1 MKQKNKE
8 MCKRTVIVFLYLICI
23 HHVFSQAVKK
33 PVELPITLKCNLE
46 EMWEGD
52 SLRIVA
58 KMNKFGFDGIY
69 NFSDINVDKHLLT
82 LNLGT
87 ISQPAYLQVRV
98 DTIRIS
104 GNRMMLMTQSF
115 LVEPGDTIYLQKKGS
130 AISISGGSTN
140 FKYLQEVSQIGM
152 SLNNSRW
159 NGNSRLRPTL
169 KDYSYLDSVT
179 SVQLAY
185 LESIKNIISTTSYSI
200 TKVNLLSGNQIQK
213 RIAEKL
219 LSNAGNRFKLP
230 VEVIASTNQ
239 EFPDYKAIK
248 RSLLGYNDRIE
259 SQLLKFVAD
268 HPIYLPY
275 SISYSGFLYQKYLID
290 SCIGLNQ
297 NYDFVRNYNY
307 LKTHYKGLLREKL
320 IAQIVA
326 RNLRET
332 VDLGYVI
339 GDVLKYCEDIEF
351 KKYFLSLQT
360 GTNGK
365 MAYKFE
371 LPDFNGNSIKLDSL
385 KGKVVVLDLWFT
397 GCVNCVAIHPI
408 FESVVNHFSN
418 NPNVIFVSINVD
430 RERKTWVKSVLSG
443 DRIGR
448 YTSVGKHNLLNLY
461 TDGQGDEHPMISY
474 HIVKG
479 YPTLIVV
486 NPKGFIE
493 QTPIDLRKDN
503 GVSLIRQIKDVLAR
517 GEVVKSN

>member
-1 MKQKNKE
+1 MRKK
-8 MCKRTVIVFLYLICI
+8 TLIVLFYLICSS
-23 HHVFSQAVKK
+23 HLVSQSIKNS
-33 PVELPITLKCNLE
+33 VELPIILKCNLE
-46 EMWEGD
+46 EMREGD

-69 NFSDINVDKHLLT
+69 NFSDINVDRHLLA

-115 LVEPGDTIYLQKKGS
+115 LVEPGDTIFLQKKGS
-130 AISISGGSTN
+130 EISISGENTN
-140 FKYLQEVSQIGM
+140 FKYLKEISQIGM

-159 NGNSRLRPTL
+159 NGSNRLRPTL

-185 LESIKNIISTTSYSI
+185 LESIKNKISATSYFI

-230 VEVIASTNQ
+230 VEVVASTNR

-248 RSLLGYNDRIE
+248 RSLLGYNDSIE
-259 SQLLKFVAD
+259 SQLLKFAAD

-275 SISYSGFLYQKYLID
+275 SISYGGFLYQKYLVD

-339 GDVLKYCEDIEF
+339 GDVLKYCENIEF
-351 KKYFLSLQT
+351 EKYFLSLQT

-371 LPDFNGNSIKLDSL
+371 LPDLNGNSVKLDSL
-385 KGKVVVLDLWFT
+385 KGKVVVCDLWFT
-397 GCVNCVAIHPI
+397 GCVNCVAIHQI

-418 NPNVIFVSINVD
+418 NPDVVFVSINVD
-430 RERKTWVKSVLSG
+430 REREKWVKSVLAG

-448 YTSVGKHNLLNLY
+448 YTSIGKHNLLNLY
-461 TDGQGDEHPMISY
+461 TDGQGEGHPMISY

-479 YPTLIVV
+479 YPTLIII
-486 NPKGFIE
+486 NQKGIIE
-493 QTPIDLRKDN
+493 QSPVDLRKDK
-503 GVSLIRQIKDVLAR
+503 GISLIRQIQEVLAR
-517 GEVVKSN
+517 